1 MRTKSKE
8 EKGQQREQK
17 INKMMEEERGGKQIN
32 VKKRYKEEDKKTR

>member
-8 EKGQQREQK
+8 GEGQQREQK

-32 VKKRYKEEDKKTR
+32 VKKTI